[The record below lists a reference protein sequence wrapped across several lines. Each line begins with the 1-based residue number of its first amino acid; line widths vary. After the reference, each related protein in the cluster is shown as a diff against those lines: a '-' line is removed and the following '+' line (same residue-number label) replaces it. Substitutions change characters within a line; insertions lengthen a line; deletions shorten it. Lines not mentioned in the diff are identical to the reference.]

1 MNASLRKRFSDGG
14 HSSSTGSLPNSLMK
28 TTELLIIGAGPFG
41 LAVAAHAK
49 LSGIAVTIVGEP
61 MAFWK
66 HNMPAGM
73 LPAPLRDRRPDGSD
87 MWVRFFSA
95 LPLRRHSQ

>member
-1 MNASLRKRFSDGG
+1 
-14 HSSSTGSLPNSLMK
+14 MK

-41 LAVAAHAK
+41 LAVAVHAK
-49 LSGIAVTIVGEP
+49 LSGTAVTIVGEQ

-73 LPAPLRDRRPDGSD
+73 RLPPYGIVAQMAVTCGFDSSPLSLCADTPNKCFPDSKRSG
-87 MWVRFFSA
+87 
-95 LPLRRHSQ
+95 